1 MNSYNTGDL
10 KVHLET
16 GNGSAGTEVTSVTG
30 AFSLA
35 QWHLLSASVD
45 RTAGTARLYMDGA
58 DITASGSIRTDF
70 SNQSDVNA
78 ARMTNSGFYLKGT
91 IDEARILSATA
102 SSNWVWA
109 SWMTVASNATFA
121 SYSTVTQQT
130 PALKICASG
139 SNLILNW
146 PASGVGLSIYTTTN
160 LTPPVLWTSATNQ
173 PFLTNS
179 QWQITLPPGSDAT
192 RFYRLQSS

>member
-1 MNSYNTGDL
+1 VNTYQHTDQVL
-10 KVHLET
+10 DFAT
-16 GNGSAGTEVTSVTG
+16 GNGTAGNESTTAATVPFGSWHMVTV
-30 AFSLA
+30 A
-35 QWHLLSASVD
+35 VD
-45 RTAGTARLYMDGA
+45 RLNHTAQFYIDGA
-58 DITASGSIRTDF
+58 SSGSSTQIRPDF
-70 SNQSDVNA
+70 PTLGDLRLGQFYNG
-78 ARMTNSGFYLKGT
+78 GFDMKGAM
-91 IDEARILSATA
+91 DEARIQSGVN